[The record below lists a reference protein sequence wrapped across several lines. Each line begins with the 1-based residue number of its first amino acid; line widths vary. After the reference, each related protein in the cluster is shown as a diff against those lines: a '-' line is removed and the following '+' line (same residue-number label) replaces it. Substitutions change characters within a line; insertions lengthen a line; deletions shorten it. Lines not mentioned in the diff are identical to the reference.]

1 MMPDASQWRS
11 AARYESVEHMSASGL
26 AWEWLR
32 RNEAY
37 NRDFEAMSTQ
47 GADTTMLTETIRQ
60 RWRLRFRS
68 RPRPRTGR
76 RSHFL
81 DGSGR
86 HKRRGSDPRTG

>member
-11 AARYESVEHMSASGL
+11 TARYEPVEYMSASGL

-37 NRDFEAMSTQ
+37 SRDFDALSAHD
-47 GADTTMLTETIRQ
+47 ADIPMLTDAIRQ

-68 RPRPRTGR
+68 RSRT
-76 RSHFL
+76 RSRSRYRFL
-81 DGSGR
+81 DASGR
-86 HKRRGSDPRTG
+86 HEHRLSGRSSL